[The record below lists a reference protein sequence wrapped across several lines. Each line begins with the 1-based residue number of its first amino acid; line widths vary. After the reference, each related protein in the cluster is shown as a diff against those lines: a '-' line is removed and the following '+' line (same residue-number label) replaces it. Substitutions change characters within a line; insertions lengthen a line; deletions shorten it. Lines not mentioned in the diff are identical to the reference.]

1 MKELNFEGNITTKE
15 MLSMVIRL
23 SIPAFFAE
31 MTTVMMEYIDAGM
44 VGSLGANATAAI
56 GLVSSTTWLIGG
68 LAVASATGFSVQV
81 AQLIGAKRDADARN
95 VVRQGMMTVVI
106 IGFILMALAASI
118 SGALPGRLGGGEE
131 IRRDASA
138 YFLIYALFLPVMQL
152 RFLGG
157 SLLQCS
163 GDMKTPSLLNIM
175 LCILDVIFNF
185 FLIFPSR
192 TVDIS
197 GFGISVR
204 GAGLG
209 VAGAALGT
217 AFAEVVVTA
226 LMLWAL
232 CVRSEKLALR
242 LGGEWRFNKNTMK
255 TAARIA
261 IPTAFEHT
269 IMCGA
274 YIVDTV
280 IVAPLGTVAIAANS
294 LAITAE
300 SLCYMPGFGIASA
313 ATTLVGQSIGA
324 GRKDM
329 SMRLAKSSVL
339 LGMGVMTF
347 MGAVMFITAPYM
359 LSLLTPSEEVRELG
373 AAVLR
378 IEAFAEP
385 LYAAAIVCAGA
396 LRGAGDTLV
405 PSIMNLFC
413 MWGIRITAALILV
426 GPFGLYG
433 FWAAMCGE
441 LCIRGTLFIIR
452 MLRGKWLER
461 NVIKV

>member
-1 MKELNFEGNITTKE
+1 
-15 MLSMVIRL
+15 MLKMLIRL
-23 SIPAFFAE
+23 SIPAFLAE
-31 MTTVMMEYIDAGM
+31 MTTVVMEYIDAGM
-44 VGSLGANATAAI
+44 VGSLGADATAAI
-56 GLVSSTTWLIGG
+56 GLISSSTWLIGG
-68 LAVASATGFSVQV
+68 LCMAASTGFSVQV

-95 VVRQGMMTVVI
+95 VVRQGMLFVI
-106 IGFILMALAASI
+106 IFGFILMASASAI
-118 SGALPGRLGGGEE
+118 SGVLPVWLGGKPE
-131 IRRDASA
+131 INHGSSM
-138 YFLIYALFLPVMQL
+138 YFLIFALFLPVMQL
-152 RFLGG
+152 RYLCG
-157 SLLQCS
+157 SMLQCS
-163 GDMKTPSLLNIM
+163 GDMKTPSILNII

-185 FLIFPSR
+185 ILIYPTR
-192 TVDIS
+192 TV
-197 GFGISVR
+197 GLFGMPVTVY

-232 CVRSEKLALR
+232 CVKSEKLAFR
-242 LGGEWRFNKNTMK
+242 LGGSWRFRKNCMK
-255 TAARIA
+255 NAARIA
-261 IPTAFEHT
+261 IPSAFEHT

-274 YIVDTV
+274 YIVDT
-280 IVAPLGTVAIAANS
+280 IIIAPLGTVAIAANS

-300 SLCYMPGFGIASA
+300 SLCYMPGYGIASA

-324 GRKDM
+324 GRKDV
-329 SMRLAKSSVL
+329 SMRLSKLSVA
-339 LGMGVMTF
+339 LGMGVMTV
-347 MGAVMFITAPYM
+347 MAAVMFITAPYM

-378 IEAFAEP
+378 MAAFSEP
-385 LYAAAIVCAGA
+385 LFAASIVCAGA

-413 MWGIRITAALILV
+413 MWGIRITAALVLV

-441 LCIRGTLFIIR
+441 LYIRGTLFIIR

-461 NVIKV
+461 NAIKV

>member
-56 GLVSSTTWLIGG
+56 GLVSSSTWLIGG
-68 LAVASATGFSVQV
+68 LAIAASTGFSVQV
-81 AQLIGAKRDADARN
+81 AQLIGAKREGDARN

-106 IGFILMALAASI
+106 FGFILMAVAASI
-118 SGALPGRLGGGEE
+118 SGALPGWLGGGED
-131 IRRDASA
+131 IRGDASA

-157 SLLQCS
+157 SMLQCS
-163 GDMKTPSLLNIM
+163 GDMKTPSILNII
-175 LCILDVIFNF
+175 LCILDVIFNYI
-185 FLIFPSR
+185 LIFPSG
-192 TVDIS
+192 TMNIA
-197 GFGISVR
+197 GISIPVW

-209 VAGAALGT
+209 VMGAALGT

-232 CVRSEKLALR
+232 CVKSEKLALR
-242 LGGEWRFNKNTMK
+242 LGGEWRFHKNTM
-255 TAARIA
+255 TSAARIA
-261 IPTAFEHT
+261 IPSAFEHT

-274 YIVDTV
+274 YIVDTI

-313 ATTLVGQSIGA
+313 ATTLVGQSVGA

-329 SMRLAKSSVL
+329 SMRLAKLSVL

-359 LSLLTPSEEVRELG
+359 LSLLTPSEEVRQLG

-413 MWGIRITAALILV
+413 MWGIRITAALVLV

-452 MLRGKWLER
+452 MLRRKWLER
-461 NVIKV
+461 DVIKV